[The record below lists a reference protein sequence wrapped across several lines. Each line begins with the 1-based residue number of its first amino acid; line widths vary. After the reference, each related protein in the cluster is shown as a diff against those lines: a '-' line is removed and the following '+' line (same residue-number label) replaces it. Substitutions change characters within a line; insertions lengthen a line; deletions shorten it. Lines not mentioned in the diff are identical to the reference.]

1 MVAFGHGGRNRIR
14 TCCRRLCWA
23 LLIRMS
29 FPSVGT
35 APLCYDR
42 GGYEIDRGERN
53 RTSLLAD
60 PAVHVI
66 PQGRLL
72 RLACRER
79 K

>member
-53 RTSLLAD
+53 RTSLQAEH
-60 PAVHVI
+60 AGV
-66 PQGRLL
+66 
-72 RLACRER
+72 C
-79 K
+79 